1 MMRSKSALYKSLI
14 KDIENIIDYSVPT
27 FTNLGNIAALLKE
40 KFNWFWVGFY
50 KVSGEELILD
60 AFQGPPACVR
70 IAKGKGVCGKSW
82 EENKS
87 LIVNDVSLFEGH
99 IACNPNSKSEIVI
112 PIFDKRKE
120 IVYVL
125 DIDHDKIN
133 TFNKEDETSLRLINK
148 LILEII

>member
-1 MMRSKSALYKSLI
+1 MSTKSTLYKSLLS
-14 KDIENIIDYSVPT
+14 DVGNIIDSSVPT

-40 KFNWFWVGFY
+40 RGNWFWVGFY
-50 KVSGEELILD
+50 KVVGEELILN

-82 EENKS
+82 QESKS
-87 LIVNDVSLFEGH
+87 FIVKDVSLFKGH
-99 IACNPNSKSEIVI
+99 IACNPHSKSEIVV
-112 PIFDKRKE
+112 PIFNKMKK

-133 TFNKEDETSLRLINK
+133 AFNEEDEENLRLINK